1 MNINEII
8 YHQIIGIASEEEKK
22 HLESWLNLSPKHRE
36 QFEKLMENCDY
47 LNDYQRHSR
56 IDVDK
61 AWEKLMI
68 MVKEEEGENKKQAK
82 SYSIKWLI
90 RVAALFLFV
99 AGAGWLL
106 LHRESKPEL
115 PLIPEAVSQAI
126 TQSTESGKS
135 AAKVSIRKKGMMQ

>member
-61 AWEKLMI
+61 AWEKFMI
-68 MVKEEEGENKKQAK
+68 P
-82 SYSIKWLI
+82 S
-90 RVAALFLFV
+90 
-99 AGAGWLL
+99 
-106 LHRESKPEL
+106 
-115 PLIPEAVSQAI
+115 
-126 TQSTESGKS
+126 SG
-135 AAKVSIRKKGMMQ
+135 